1 MRRRALSIA
10 TVLVLVGACSGPGA
24 SGGSGTSPTGAAS
37 ASDSGQTI
45 TIGLVTEA
53 WDNPAIKDL
62 ADAAIAEAAKD
73 PNVKLLAQDSSNL
86 QDEIAKIE
94 TLISQDVDA
103 LGIEPWD
110 AKAMIPTLEKAKN
123 AGIPVFILQSVVPGA
138 AEQGLVT
145 SSIMGDEVAGGKIAG
160 TWLGNALGGNGRVAI
175 IEGAPADT
183 PGVER
188 ANGVEEGLKAFPGIE
203 VVARQPADW
212 ARDKALTVATNILTA
227 NPDINAIFA
236 DNDEM
241 AFGAVSALKAA
252 KLDDKVIV
260 VGYNGT
266 CIGLNATYEGVFAG
280 DGILFLDHVGSAF
293 IDAALK
299 TLNKE
304 TVEQRI
310 APAITFLSTENVKK
324 IHEGATTVDVNGEPF
339 QVDALLKTRVDNGA
353 TNNC

>member
-10 TVLVLVGACSGPGA
+10 ATLLLVGACSGTTTP
-24 SGGSGTSPTGAAS
+24 SGGGTTPTDSPS
-37 ASDSGQTI
+37 ADNAGKTI

-62 ADAAIAEAAKD
+62 ANAAIAEAAKH
-73 PNVKLLAQDSSNL
+73 PEVKLLAQDSSNI
-86 QDEIAKIE
+86 QDEIAKID
-94 TLISQDVDA
+94 TLISQGVDA

-110 AKAMIPTLEKAKN
+110 AKALIPTLEKAQK

-145 SSIMGDEVAGGKIAG
+145 SSIMGDEVAGGNIAG
-160 TWLGNALGGNGRVAI
+160 TWLGNALNGSGSVAI
-175 IEGAPADT
+175 LEGAPADT

-188 ANGVEEGLKAFPGIE
+188 ANGVEEGLKAFTGIE

-227 NPDINAIFA
+227 HPDIDAIFA

-266 CIGLNATYEGVFAG
+266 CIGLNATFEGVFAG

-299 TLNKE
+299 TLNGE
-304 TVEQRI
+304 VVEQRI

-324 IHEGATTVDVNGEPF
+324 IHEGATEVDVNGTPF
-339 QVDALLKTRVDNGA
+339 QVDELLKTRVDNGA